1 MKENLT
7 QSQFTETWMENGI
20 LFQLLNPEI
29 KEISLPIAKQL
40 VLDRNTAA
48 KGKAMPVLV
57 IVGNAVNVDR
67 EANKYYQE
75 IEPYQNIIAIAM
87 YIDNWVAKVI
97 GNLVFK
103 IKKNPVPIEFF
114 NNKNKAILWLEKYK

>member
-7 QSQFTETWMENGI
+7 QSQFTETWIENGI
-20 LFQLLNPEI
+20 LFQLLNPAI

-40 VLDRNTAA
+40 VMDRNNAS
-48 KGKAMPVLV
+48 KGNAMPVLV

-75 IEPYQNIIAIAM
+75 TEPYQNIKAIAM
-87 YIDNWVAKVI
+87 FIDNWVAKVI

-114 NNKNKAILWLEKYK
+114 NNKNKALLWLEKYK

>member
-7 QSQFTETWMENGI
+7 QSQFTETWIENGI
-20 LFQLLNPEI
+20 LFQLLNPAI

-40 VLDRNTAA
+40 VMDRNNAS

-75 IEPYQNIIAIAM
+75 TEPYQNINAIGM
-87 YIDNWVAKVI
+87 YIDNWVAKVV